1 MPLRFLPLIKQ
12 LPVFTHR
19 SNSELESLLES
30 AQDLTVTHRQTLFR
44 AGEKATSFFIVVQ
57 GAFKLVRSSV
67 EGADVIVHFATPGD
81 VVAALVMPATGS
93 LYPVSCFAMGH
104 SIVLKV
110 PRETFLKSWSGNS
123 SVQQCLGGN
132 LFSRMNQM
140 QAEKAMGKSPLPQK
154 IASQLISIIERYSG
168 ENETILPI
176 PLTRQE
182 IADAVGASVE
192 SVIRI
197 MSDWSRKGYISTS
210 DQLIRVERM
219 DKILEVI
226 KGIEPG

>member
-1 MPLRFLPLIKQ
+1 MPLKFQNQIGQ
-12 LPVFTHR
+12 LQLFVNR
-19 SNSELESLLES
+19 SAAEMEALLDG
-30 AQDLTVTHRQTLFR
+30 AQDLTVKHRQVLFR
-44 AGEKATSFFIVVQ
+44 AGEEAVCFFIVVQ
-57 GAFKLVRSSV
+57 GAFKLVRTNS
-67 EGADVIVHFATPGD
+67 EGSDVIVHFATPGD
-81 VVAALVMPATGS
+81 VVAALVMPPAEAM
-93 LYPVSCFAMGH
+93 YPVSCIAMGH
-104 SIVLKV
+104 AIVLKI
-110 PRETFLKSWSGNS
+110 PRATFLKSWSGNS

-140 QAEKAMGKSPLPQK
+140 QVEKTMGKSPLPQK
-154 IASQLISIIERYSG
+154 IASQLVSIIERYSG

-182 IADAVGASVE
+182 IADSVGASVE

-197 MSDWSRKGYISTS
+197 MSEWSRKGFISTS

-226 KGIEPG
+226 KGVEQA

>member
-1 MPLRFLPLIKQ
+1 
-12 LPVFTHR
+12 
-19 SNSELESLLES
+19 
-30 AQDLTVTHRQTLFR
+30 
-44 AGEKATSFFIVVQ
+44 
-57 GAFKLVRSSV
+57 
-67 EGADVIVHFATPGD
+67 
-81 VVAALVMPATGS
+81 
-93 LYPVSCFAMGH
+93 
-104 SIVLKV
+104 
-110 PRETFLKSWSGNS
+110 
-123 SVQQCLGGN
+123 
-132 LFSRMNQM
+132 
-140 QAEKAMGKSPLPQK
+140 MGKSPLPQK

-210 DQLIRVERM
+210 DQLIRIERM